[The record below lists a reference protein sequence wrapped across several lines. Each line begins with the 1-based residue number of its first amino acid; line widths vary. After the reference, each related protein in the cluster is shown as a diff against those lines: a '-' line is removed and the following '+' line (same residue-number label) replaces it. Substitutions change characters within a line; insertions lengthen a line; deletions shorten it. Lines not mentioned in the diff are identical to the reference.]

1 MDEPKKKRKP
11 TIKKIPDEK
20 VEVLKAQTQRMGR
33 PDAYDP
39 AFCELVEELGAKGK
53 SFTQIAVTLGVT
65 RQTLHNWSRRYPE
78 FFDAMVRAK
87 EAAQAYFE
95 TIGDAQLM
103 NGEFDYQVWNKF
115 LTSRFPQEYGKETVP
130 EFVQV
135 IEQQQD
141 KPKKLDLSVVEP
153 EYREIVL
160 NALMLMKQAAEEQ
173 EEDDA

>member
-1 MDEPKKKRKP
+1 MDQPKKPRKP
-11 TIKKIPDEK
+11 TTKKIPDEN
-20 VEVLKAQTQRMGR
+20 VEVLKSPSARVGR

-39 AFCELVEELGAKGK
+39 LFCELVEELGAQGK
-53 SFTQIAVTLGVT
+53 SFTQIAVKLGVT

-78 FFDAMVRAK
+78 FFDALVRAR

-95 TIGDAQLM
+95 DLGDAQLA

-115 LTSRFPQEYGKETVP
+115 ISSRWPQEYGKETVP
-130 EFVQV
+130 ELIQV

-141 KPKKLDLSVVEP
+141 KPKKLDITVIEP

-160 NALMLMKQAAEEQ
+160 NALMLMKEAAEAQ
-173 EEDDA
+173 DEDGA